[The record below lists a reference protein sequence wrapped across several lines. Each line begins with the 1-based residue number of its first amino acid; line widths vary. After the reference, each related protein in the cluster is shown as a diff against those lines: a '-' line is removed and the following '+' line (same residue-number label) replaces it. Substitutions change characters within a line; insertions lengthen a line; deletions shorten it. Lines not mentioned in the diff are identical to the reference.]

1 MGESFDAGTLSR
13 YDMSDSTYRQL
24 QRDHIR
30 FEEKYAEK
38 FSNGFIC
45 RILINYM
52 CYAQETFLERFE
64 SDMVTSF
71 SGSEHDQYIKYD
83 RISFTK
89 QLTEKI
95 AEFDFSTNTSFKKR
109 IVITYL
115 LEQFTLLPLSE
126 REIVY
131 CYHQYTSIK
140 QAMDKKE
147 ILIVKQLTEKE
158 FEVKPFDIRIDEN
171 TLSYY
176 LIGYSRLKGSSGGFE
191 SHSFKLSRI
200 KECRSKHKEAI
211 LSYTEIKTIKEI
223 NDKFGSAYIPRNL
236 IKKDI
241 EKTIVRLTKNG
252 YENLYLRI
260 ISHQRPI
267 PVTPPKQISLEG
279 EDYYDLTFDCSYQ
292 HIRNYFFSFGA
303 EAEVISPLWLRER
316 FMADYK
322 RSLERYS
329 SD

>member
-64 SDMVTSF
+64 SDMVSSF
-71 SGSEHDQYIKYD
+71 SGSEHDQYIKDD

-109 IVITYL
+109 VVITYL
-115 LEQFTLLPLSE
+115 LERFTQLPLSE

-147 ILIVKQLTEKE
+147 LLIVKQLTGKE
-158 FEVKPFDIRIDEN
+158 FEVKPFDVIIDEN

-176 LIGYSRLKGSSGGFE
+176 LIGYSRLKGSSGDFE

-223 NDKFGSAYIPRNL
+223 NDRFGSAYIARNL

-241 EKTIVRLTKNG
+241 EKTIVRLTKKG
-252 YENLYLRI
+252 YENLYLRL

-267 PVTPPKQISLEG
+267 PVTSPKQISLEG
-279 EDYYDLTFDCSYQ
+279 ENFYDLTFDCSYQ
-292 HIRNYFFSFGA
+292 QIIHYFFSFGA
-303 EAEVISPLWLRER
+303 EAEVISPLWLKEK
-316 FMADYK
+316 FMNDYK
-322 RSLERYS
+322 KSIERYS

>member
-30 FEEKYAEK
+30 FEEDYAEK
-38 FSNGFIC
+38 FNNGFIC

-52 CYAQETFLERFE
+52 CYAQENFLERFE
-64 SDMVTSF
+64 SDIEKTFVNT
-71 SGSEHDQYIKYD
+71 EHDQYKKGD

-95 AEFDFSTNTSFKKR
+95 AEFDFSTNPSFKKR
-109 IVITYL
+109 VVITYL

-131 CYHQYTSIK
+131 CYLQYTTIK

-147 ILIVKQLTEKE
+147 LLIVKQLTGKE

-176 LIGYSRLKGSSGGFE
+176 FIGYSRLKGSSGDFE

-200 KECRSKHKEAI
+200 KECRSKHKEVI

-252 YENLYLRI
+252 YKNLYLRI
-260 ISHQRPI
+260 ISHQRPVPI
-267 PVTPPKQISLEG
+267 TPPKQIGLNG
-279 EDYYDLTFDCSYQ
+279 EEYFDLTFDCSFQ

-303 EAEVISPLWLRER
+303 EAEVISPLWLREL
-316 FMADYK
+316 FMNDYK
-322 RSLERYS
+322 KALEIYH

>member
-1 MGESFDAGTLSR
+1 
-13 YDMSDSTYRQL
+13 
-24 QRDHIR
+24 
-30 FEEKYAEK
+30 
-38 FSNGFIC
+38 
-45 RILINYM
+45 M

-64 SDMVTSF
+64 SDMVSSF
-71 SGSEHDQYIKYD
+71 SGSEHDQYIKDD

-109 IVITYL
+109 VVITYL
-115 LEQFTLLPLSE
+115 LERFTQLPLSE
-126 REIVY
+126 RKIVY

-147 ILIVKQLTEKE
+147 LLIVKQLTGKE
-158 FEVKPFDIRIDEN
+158 FEIKPFDVIIDEN

-176 LIGYSRLKGSSGGFE
+176 LIGYSRLKGSSGDFE

-252 YENLYLRI
+252 YENPYLRI

-292 HIRNYFFSFGA
+292 HIRNYFFRLVLKLRLLALYGS
-303 EAEVISPLWLRER
+303 EISL
-316 FMADYK
+316 
-322 RSLERYS
+322 
-329 SD
+329 

>member
-1 MGESFDAGTLSR
+1 
-13 YDMSDSTYRQL
+13 
-24 QRDHIR
+24 
-30 FEEKYAEK
+30 
-38 FSNGFIC
+38 
-45 RILINYM
+45 M

-64 SDMVTSF
+64 SDMVSSF
-71 SGSEHDQYIKYD
+71 SGSEHDQYIKDD

-109 IVITYL
+109 VVITYL
-115 LEQFTLLPLSE
+115 LERFTQLPLSE

-147 ILIVKQLTEKE
+147 LLIVKQLTGKE
-158 FEVKPFDIRIDEN
+158 FEIKPFDVIIDEN

-176 LIGYSRLKGSSGGFE
+176 LIGYSRLKGSSGDFE

-303 EAEVISPLWLRER
+303 EAEVISSLWLRDK
-316 FMADYK
+316 FMNDYK
-322 RSLERYS
+322 KSMERYN

>member
-30 FEEKYAEK
+30 FEEDYAEK
-38 FSNGFIC
+38 FNNGFIC

-52 CYAQETFLERFE
+52 CYAQENFLERFE
-64 SDMVTSF
+64 SDIEKAFVNT
-71 SGSEHDQYIKYD
+71 EHDQYKKDD

-95 AEFDFSTNTSFKKR
+95 AEFDFSTNPSFKKR
-109 IVITYL
+109 VVITYL

-131 CYHQYTSIK
+131 CYLQYTSIK

-147 ILIVKQLTEKE
+147 LLIVKQLTGKE

-176 LIGYSRLKGSSGGFE
+176 LIGYSRLKGSEGPFE
-191 SHSFKLSRI
+191 SRSFKLSRI
-200 KECRSKHKEAI
+200 NECRSKHKEFE
-211 LSYTEIKTIKEI
+211 LSYKEI
-223 NDKFGSAYIPRNL
+223 RSLVEINEKFGCAYIVRNL
-236 IKKDI
+236 EEI
-241 EKTIVRLTKNG
+241 EKTIVRLSKKG

-279 EDYYDLTFDCSYQ
+279 EDYYDLTFDCSHQ

-303 EAEVISPLWLRER
+303 EAEVISPLWLRDR
-316 FMADYK
+316 FMNDYK
-322 RSLERYS
+322 KSIERYS

>member
-1 MGESFDAGTLSR
+1 
-13 YDMSDSTYRQL
+13 
-24 QRDHIR
+24 
-30 FEEKYAEK
+30 
-38 FSNGFIC
+38 
-45 RILINYM
+45 M

-64 SDMVTSF
+64 SDMVSSF
-71 SGSEHDQYIKYD
+71 SGSEHDQYIKDD

-109 IVITYL
+109 VVITYL
-115 LEQFTLLPLSE
+115 LERFTQLPLSE
-126 REIVY
+126 RKIVY

-147 ILIVKQLTEKE
+147 LLIVKQLTGKE
-158 FEVKPFDIRIDEN
+158 FEIKPFDVIIDEN

-176 LIGYSRLKGSSGGFE
+176 LIGYSRLKGSSGDFE

-292 HIRNYFFSFGA
+292 HIKNYFFSFGA
-303 EAEVISPLWLRER
+303 EAEVISSLWLRDK
-316 FMADYK
+316 FMNDYK
-322 RSLERYS
+322 KSMERYN

>member
-1 MGESFDAGTLSR
+1 
-13 YDMSDSTYRQL
+13 
-24 QRDHIR
+24 
-30 FEEKYAEK
+30 
-38 FSNGFIC
+38 
-45 RILINYM
+45 M

-64 SDMVTSF
+64 SDMVSSF
-71 SGSEHDQYIKYD
+71 SGSEHDQYIKDD

-109 IVITYL
+109 VVITYL
-115 LEQFTLLPLSE
+115 LERFTQLPLSE
-126 REIVY
+126 RKIVY

-147 ILIVKQLTEKE
+147 LLIVKQLTGKE
-158 FEVKPFDIRIDEN
+158 FEIKPFDVIIDEN

-176 LIGYSRLKGSSGGFE
+176 LIGYSRLKGSSGDFE

-267 PVTPPKQISLEG
+267 PVTPSKQISLEG

-303 EAEVISPLWLRER
+303 EAEVISSLWLRDK
-316 FMADYK
+316 FMNDYK
-322 RSLERYS
+322 KSMERYN

>member
-1 MGESFDAGTLSR
+1 MESFDAGALSR

-30 FEEKYAEK
+30 FEEECAEK

-52 CYAQETFLERFE
+52 CYAQENFLKRFE
-64 SDMVTSF
+64 SDIEKAFVNT
-71 SGSEHDQYIKYD
+71 EHDQYKKDD

-109 IVITYL
+109 VVITYL
-115 LEQFTLLPLSE
+115 LEQFTQLPLSE

-147 ILIVKQLTEKE
+147 LLIVKQLTGKE
-158 FEVKPFDIRIDEN
+158 YEVKPFDIRIDEN

-176 LIGYSRLKGSSGGFE
+176 LIGYSRLKGSIGDFE

-200 KECRSKHKEAI
+200 KECRSKHKEAR

-223 NDKFGSAYIPRNL
+223 NDKFGSAYIARNL
-236 IKKDI
+236 VKKDI
-241 EKTIVRLTKNG
+241 EKTIVRLTKKG
-252 YENLYLRI
+252 YENLYLKT
-260 ISHQRPI
+260 ISHQRPVPI
-267 PVTPPKQISLEG
+267 TLPKQIVLNG
-279 EDYYDLTFDCSYQ
+279 EEYFELTFDCSFQ

-303 EAEVISPLWLRER
+303 EAEVISPLWLREL
-316 FMADYK
+316 FMNDYRK
-322 RSLERYS
+322 ALEIYHG
-329 SD
+329 D

>member
-1 MGESFDAGTLSR
+1 MHNKSAL
-13 YDMSDSTYRQL
+13 L
-24 QRDHIR
+24 V
-30 FEEKYAEK
+30 
-38 FSNGFIC
+38 
-45 RILINYM
+45 ILIEAYVPLP
-52 CYAQETFLERFE
+52 Y
-64 SDMVTSF
+64 
-71 SGSEHDQYIKYD
+71 EHLHDHHEAVH
-83 RISFTK
+83 ISLITVNFDLK
-89 QLTEKI
+89 QLL
-95 AEFDFSTNTSFKKR
+95 D
-109 IVITYL
+109 VI
-115 LEQFTLLPLSE
+115 
-126 REIVY
+126 
-131 CYHQYTSIK
+131 
-140 QAMDKKE
+140 
-147 ILIVKQLTEKE
+147 
-158 FEVKPFDIRIDEN
+158 IDEN

-176 LIGYSRLKGSSGGFE
+176 LIGYSRLKGSSGDFE

-200 KECRSKHKEAI
+200 IECRSKHKAAK
-211 LSYTEIKTIKEI
+211 LSDTEIKTIKDI

-303 EAEVISPLWLRER
+303 EAEVISPLWLRDR
-316 FMADYK
+316 FMNDYK
-322 RSLERYS
+322 KSIERYS

>member
-1 MGESFDAGTLSR
+1 
-13 YDMSDSTYRQL
+13 
-24 QRDHIR
+24 
-30 FEEKYAEK
+30 
-38 FSNGFIC
+38 
-45 RILINYM
+45 M

-64 SDMVTSF
+64 SDMVSSF
-71 SGSEHDQYIKYD
+71 SGSEHDQYIKDD

-109 IVITYL
+109 VVITYL
-115 LEQFTLLPLSE
+115 LERFTQLPLSE
-126 REIVY
+126 RKIVY

-147 ILIVKQLTEKE
+147 LLIVKQLTGKE
-158 FEVKPFDIRIDEN
+158 FEIKPFDVIIDEN

-176 LIGYSRLKGSSGGFE
+176 LIGYSRLKGSSGDFE

-279 EDYYDLTFDCSYQ
+279 EYYYDLTFDCSYQ

-303 EAEVISPLWLRER
+303 EAEVISSLWLRDK
-316 FMADYK
+316 FMNDYK
-322 RSLERYS
+322 KSMERYN